1 MPSEKGAVIL
11 YDTTL
16 RDGTQQEGISLT
28 VKDKLDITKKLDEI
42 GIDIIE
48 GGWPYSNPKD
58 EEYFQQ
64 VSLLEL
70 KHSRI
75 AAFGSTRRA
84 GITAEKDPNIQAL
97 IKSKAKIVTIVGKTW
112 DLHVLEVLE
121 TSLDENI
128 AMIKDS
134 ISYLKSQSLEV
145 HFDAEHFFD
154 GFEAN
159 KKYALESIKA
169 AAAAGAD
176 AVHLCDTNGGVLPN
190 RLSIIIDEVKEI
202 LPTPLGIHVHNDG
215 ELAVAN
221 SIAAVE
227 QGVRYV
233 QGTVNGYG
241 ERCGNANLCSIIPT
255 LQIKMGLKVVE
266 LEQMQKLSKIAKEI
280 SELVNM
286 GINPS
291 QPYVGARAFTHKGGL
306 HAAAVA
312 KVERSYEHMDP
323 KIIGNDRKIVVSEL
337 AGRSNILFA
346 AEKMGVKITKDESA
360 KILESVKSAELEG
373 FQYEGADASLEM
385 LLRRNLGDYEPPFVL
400 EDFMVLAEKL
410 RRLPVNNDGT
420 KEDDLLSEA
429 MVKVRIGDVVY
440 HTAAEGNGPVNAL
453 DEALRKALRDHFPN
467 VDDIRL
473 TDYKVRIL
481 NEEGATGAA
490 VRVLIESTDGKD
502 SWNTVGS
509 STNIIYASWLALIDS
524 IEYWMLKSKLA
535 ISTSH
540 NDK

>member
-1 MPSEKGAVIL
+1 MSSKKGAVIL

-28 VKDKLDITKKLDEI
+28 VKDKLDITAKLDEI

-58 EEYFQQ
+58 EEYFQR
-64 VSLLEL
+64 VSQLDLS
-70 KHSRI
+70 HSRI

-84 GITAEKDPNIQAL
+84 GTSADEDPNIQAL
-97 IKSKAKIVTIVGKTW
+97 VESKAEIITIVGKTW

-128 AMIKDS
+128 DMIRDS
-134 ISYLKSQSLEV
+134 ISYLKSKSLEV

-159 KKYALESIKA
+159 KDYALKSIQA
-169 AAAAGAD
+169 AADVGVD
-176 AVHLCDTNGGVLPN
+176 AIHLCDTNGGVLPN
-190 RLSIIIDEVKEI
+190 RLSTIIDEVKETI
-202 LPTPLGIHVHNDG
+202 TTPLGIHVHNDG

-221 SIAAVE
+221 SISAVE
-227 QGVRYV
+227 QGVEYV

-255 LQIKMGLKVVE
+255 LQIKMGLKVVSPH
-266 LEQMQKLSKIAKEI
+266 QMKKLSIIAKEI
-280 SELVNM
+280 SELMNM

-291 QPYVGARAFTHKGGL
+291 QPYVGSRAFAHKGGL
-306 HAAAVA
+306 HASAVA

-323 KIIGNDRKIVVSEL
+323 NIIGNDRKIVVSEL
-337 AGRSNILFA
+337 AGRSNILSA
-346 AEKMGVKITKDESA
+346 AEKMGVKITKDESR
-360 KILESVKSAELEG
+360 KILESVKTAESEG

-385 LLRRNLGDYEPPFVL
+385 LIRRNVGNYQPPFVL

-410 RRLPVNNDGT
+410 RRLPVST
-420 KEDDLLSEA
+420 SEEKEDDLLSEA
-429 MVKVRIGDVVY
+429 MVKVRIGDNVY

-453 DEALRKALRDHFPN
+453 DEALRKALRDYFPSI
-467 VDDIRL
+467 DEIRL

-524 IEYWMLKSKLA
+524 IEYWMLKSS
-535 ISTSH
+535 IDNPSS
-540 NDK
+540 

>member
-1 MPSEKGAVIL
+1 MSSKKGAVIL

-28 VKDKLDITKKLDEI
+28 VKDKLDITTKLDEI

-58 EEYFQQ
+58 EEYFQR
-64 VSLLEL
+64 VSQLEL
-70 KHSRI
+70 SHSRI

-84 GITAEKDPNIQAL
+84 GTSAAEDPNIQAL
-97 IKSKAKIVTIVGKTW
+97 VESKAEIITIVGKTW

-128 AMIKDS
+128 AMIRDS
-134 ISYLKSQSLEV
+134 ISYLKSKSLEV

-159 KKYALESIKA
+159 KDYALKSIQA
-169 AAAAGAD
+169 AADAGAD
-176 AVHLCDTNGGVLPN
+176 AIHLCDTNGGVLPN
-190 RLSIIIDEVKEI
+190 KLSIIIEEVKEAI
-202 LPTPLGIHVHNDG
+202 STPLGIHVHNDG

-221 SIAAVE
+221 SITAVE
-227 QGVRYV
+227 KGVEYV

-255 LQIKMGLKVVE
+255 LQIKMGLKVVSPD
-266 LEQMQKLSKIAKEI
+266 QMKKLSIIAKEI
-280 SELVNM
+280 SELMNM

-291 QPYVGARAFTHKGGL
+291 QPYVGSRAFAHKGGL
-306 HAAAVA
+306 HASAVA

-323 KIIGNDRKIVVSEL
+323 NIIGNDRKIVVSEL
-337 AGRSNILFA
+337 AGRSNILSA
-346 AEKMGVKITKDESA
+346 AEKMGVEITKDESLR
-360 KILESVKSAELEG
+360 ILESVKTAESEG

-385 LLRRNLGDYEPPFVL
+385 LVRRNIGNYKAPFVL

-410 RRLPVNNDGT
+410 RRLPVSTSEEKD
-420 KEDDLLSEA
+420 DDLLSEA
-429 MVKVRIGDVVY
+429 MVKVRIGDNVY

-453 DEALRKALRDHFPN
+453 DEALRKALRDYFPRI
-467 VDDIRL
+467 DEIRL

-490 VRVLIESTDGKD
+490 VRVLIESTDGKE

-524 IEYWMLKSKLA
+524 IEYWMLKS
-535 ISTSH
+535 STDNPNS
-540 NDK
+540 

>member
-1 MPSEKGAVIL
+1 MSSKKGAVIL

-28 VKDKLDITKKLDEI
+28 VKDKLDITTKLDEI

-58 EEYFQQ
+58 EEYFQR
-64 VSLLEL
+64 VSQLEL
-70 KHSRI
+70 SHSRI

-84 GITAEKDPNIQAL
+84 GTSAAEDPNIQAL
-97 IKSKAKIVTIVGKTW
+97 VESKAEIITLVGKTW

-128 AMIKDS
+128 DMIRDS
-134 ISYLKSQSLEV
+134 ISYLKSKSLEV

-159 KKYALESIKA
+159 KDYAIKSIQA
-169 AAAAGAD
+169 AADAGAD
-176 AVHLCDTNGGVLPN
+176 AIHLCDTNGGVLPN
-190 RLSIIIDEVKEI
+190 KLSIIIEEVKETI
-202 LPTPLGIHVHNDG
+202 PTPLGIHVHNDG

-221 SIAAVE
+221 SITAVE
-227 QGVRYV
+227 KGVEYV

-255 LQIKMGLKVVE
+255 LQIKMGLKVVNPD
-266 LEQMQKLSKIAKEI
+266 QMKKLSIIAKEI
-280 SELVNM
+280 SELMNM

-291 QPYVGARAFTHKGGL
+291 QPYVGSRAFAHKGGL
-306 HAAAVA
+306 HASAVA

-323 KIIGNDRKIVVSEL
+323 NIIGNDRKIVVSEL
-337 AGRSNILFA
+337 AGRSNILSA
-346 AEKMGVKITKDESA
+346 AEKMGVEITKDESLR
-360 KILESVKSAELEG
+360 ILESVKTAESEG

-385 LLRRNLGDYEPPFVL
+385 LVRRNIGNYKAPFVL

-410 RRLPVNNDGT
+410 RRLPVSTSEEKD
-420 KEDDLLSEA
+420 DDLLSEA
-429 MVKVRIGDVVY
+429 MVKVRIGDNVY

-453 DEALRKALRDHFPN
+453 DEALRKALRDYFPRI
-467 VDDIRL
+467 DEIRL

-490 VRVLIESTDGKD
+490 VRVLIESTDGKE

-524 IEYWMLKSKLA
+524 IEYWMLKS
-535 ISTSH
+535 STNNPSS
-540 NDK
+540 

>member
-1 MPSEKGAVIL
+1 MSSKKGAIIL

-48 GGWPYSNPKD
+48 GGFPYSNPKD
-58 EEYFQQ
+58 EEYFQK
-64 VSLLEL
+64 VSQLDL

-75 AAFGSTRRA
+75 AAFGSTRKA
-84 GITAEKDPNIQAL
+84 GITAAKDPNIQAL

-128 AMIKDS
+128 EMIKDS

-202 LPTPLGIHVHNDG
+202 IPTPLGIHVHNDG

-221 SIAAVE
+221 SITAVE
-227 QGVRYV
+227 KGVHYV

-266 LEQMQKLSKIAKEI
+266 LEQMQKLSTIAKEI

-291 QPYVGARAFTHKGGL
+291 QPYVGTRAFAHKGGL
-306 HAAAVA
+306 HASAVA

-337 AGRSNILFA
+337 AGRSNILSA

-360 KILESVKSAELEG
+360 KILESVKTAELEG

-385 LLRRNLGDYEPPFVL
+385 LLRRNLGNYEPPFVL

-410 RRLPVNNDGT
+410 RRLPVSNDGT
-420 KEDDLLSEA
+420 KDDDLLSEA

-467 VDDIRL
+467 VDEIRL

-502 SWNTVGS
+502 SWSTVGS

-524 IEYWMLKSKLA
+524 IEYWMLKSNPG
-535 ISTSH
+535 IPTSL

>member
-128 AMIKDS
+128 EMIKDS

-266 LEQMQKLSKIAKEI
+266 LEQMQKLSTIAKEI

-346 AEKMGVKITKDESA
+346 AEKMGVKITKDESS
-360 KILESVKSAELEG
+360 KILESVKTAELEG

-524 IEYWMLKSKLA
+524 IEYWMLKSKLDT
-535 ISTSH
+535 STSH

>member
-1 MPSEKGAVIL
+1 MSSKKGAVIL

-28 VKDKLDITKKLDEI
+28 VKDKLDITTKLDEI

-58 EEYFQQ
+58 EEYFRR
-64 VSLLEL
+64 VSKLEL
-70 KHSRI
+70 SHSRI

-84 GITAEKDPNIQAL
+84 GTSAAEDPNIQAL
-97 IKSKAKIVTIVGKTW
+97 VESKAEIITIVGKTW

-128 AMIKDS
+128 GMIRDS
-134 ISYLKSQSLEV
+134 ISYLKSKSLEV

-159 KKYALESIKA
+159 KDYALKSIQA
-169 AAAAGAD
+169 AANAGAD
-176 AVHLCDTNGGVLPN
+176 AIHLCDTNGGVLPN
-190 RLSIIIDEVKEI
+190 KLSIIIEEVKETI
-202 LPTPLGIHVHNDG
+202 STPLGIHVHNDG

-221 SIAAVE
+221 SITAVE
-227 QGVRYV
+227 KGVEYV

-255 LQIKMGLKVVE
+255 LQIKMGLKVVNPD
-266 LEQMQKLSKIAKEI
+266 QMKKLSIIAKEI
-280 SELVNM
+280 SELMNM

-291 QPYVGARAFTHKGGL
+291 QPYVGSRAFAHKGGL
-306 HAAAVA
+306 HASAVA

-323 KIIGNDRKIVVSEL
+323 NIIGNDRKIVVSEL
-337 AGRSNILFA
+337 AGRSNILSA
-346 AEKMGVKITKDESA
+346 AEKMGVEITKDESLR
-360 KILESVKSAELEG
+360 ILESVKTAESEG

-385 LLRRNLGDYEPPFVL
+385 LVRRNTGNYKAPFVL

-410 RRLPVNNDGT
+410 RRLPVSTSEEKD
-420 KEDDLLSEA
+420 DDLLSEA
-429 MVKVRIGDVVY
+429 MVKVRIGDNVY

-453 DEALRKALRDHFPN
+453 DEALRKALRDYFPRI
-467 VDDIRL
+467 DEIRL

-490 VRVLIESTDGKD
+490 VRVLIESTDGKE

-524 IEYWMLKSKLA
+524 IEYWMLKS
-535 ISTSH
+535 STS
-540 NDK
+540 NPSS

>member
-1 MPSEKGAVIL
+1 MSSKKGAVIL

-58 EEYFQQ
+58 EEYFQR
-64 VSLLEL
+64 VSEL
-70 KHSRI
+70 DLSHSRV

-84 GITAEKDPNIQAL
+84 GTSAAEDPNIQAL
-97 IKSKAKIVTIVGKTW
+97 VESKAEIITIVGKTW

-128 AMIKDS
+128 DMIRDS
-134 ISYLKSQSLEV
+134 ISYLKSKSLEV

-159 KKYALESIKA
+159 KDYALKSIQA
-169 AAAAGAD
+169 AADVGVD
-176 AVHLCDTNGGVLPN
+176 AIHLCDTNGGVLPN
-190 RLSIIIDEVKEI
+190 RLSVIIDEVKETI
-202 LPTPLGIHVHNDG
+202 STPLGIHVHNDG

-221 SIAAVE
+221 SITAVE
-227 QGVRYV
+227 KGVEYV

-255 LQIKMGLKVVE
+255 LQIKMGLNVVDPD
-266 LEQMQKLSKIAKEI
+266 QMKKLSIIAKEI
-280 SELVNM
+280 SELMNM

-291 QPYVGARAFTHKGGL
+291 QPYVGSRAFAHKGGL
-306 HAAAVA
+306 HASAVA

-323 KIIGNDRKIVVSEL
+323 NIIGNDRKIVVSEL
-337 AGRSNILFA
+337 AGRSNILSA
-346 AEKMGVKITKDESA
+346 AEKMGVEITKDESIR
-360 KILESVKSAELEG
+360 ILESVKTAESEG

-385 LLRRNLGDYEPPFVL
+385 LVRRNIGNYKPPFVL

-410 RRLPVNNDGT
+410 RRLPVNTSEEKD
-420 KEDDLLSEA
+420 DDLLSEA
-429 MVKVRIGDVVY
+429 MVKVRIGDNVY

-453 DEALRKALRDHFPN
+453 DEALRKALRDDFPR
-467 VDDIRL
+467 VDEIRL

-490 VRVLIESTDGKD
+490 VRVLIESTDGKK

-524 IEYWMLKSKLA
+524 IEYWMLKS
-535 ISTSH
+535 STDNPNS
-540 NDK
+540 

>member
-1 MPSEKGAVIL
+1 MSSKKGAVIL

-28 VKDKLDITKKLDEI
+28 VKDKLDITTKLDEI

-58 EEYFQQ
+58 EEYFQR
-64 VSLLEL
+64 VSQLEL
-70 KHSRI
+70 SHSRI

-84 GITAEKDPNIQAL
+84 GTSAAEDPNIQAL
-97 IKSKAKIVTIVGKTW
+97 VQSKAEIITLVGKTW

-128 AMIKDS
+128 DMIRDS
-134 ISYLKSQSLEV
+134 ISYLKSKSLEV

-159 KKYALESIKA
+159 KDYAIKSIQA
-169 AAAAGAD
+169 AADAGAD
-176 AVHLCDTNGGVLPN
+176 AIHLCDTNGGVLPN
-190 RLSIIIDEVKEI
+190 KLSIIIEEVKETI
-202 LPTPLGIHVHNDG
+202 PTPLGIHVHNDG

-221 SIAAVE
+221 SITAVE
-227 QGVRYV
+227 KGVEYV

-255 LQIKMGLKVVE
+255 LQIKMGLKVVNPD
-266 LEQMQKLSKIAKEI
+266 QMKKLSIIAKEI
-280 SELVNM
+280 SELMNM

-291 QPYVGARAFTHKGGL
+291 QPYVGSRAFAHKGGL
-306 HAAAVA
+306 HASAVA

-323 KIIGNDRKIVVSEL
+323 NIIGNDRKIVVSEL
-337 AGRSNILFA
+337 AGRSNILSA
-346 AEKMGVKITKDESA
+346 AEKMGVEITRDESLR
-360 KILESVKSAELEG
+360 ILESVKTAESEG

-385 LLRRNLGDYEPPFVL
+385 LVRRNIGNYKAPFVL

-410 RRLPVNNDGT
+410 RRLPVSTSEEKD
-420 KEDDLLSEA
+420 DDLLSEA
-429 MVKVRIGDVVY
+429 MVKVRIGDNVY

-453 DEALRKALRDHFPN
+453 DEALRKALRDYFPRI
-467 VDDIRL
+467 DEIRL

-490 VRVLIESTDGKD
+490 VRVLIESTDGKE

-524 IEYWMLKSKLA
+524 IEYWMLKS
-535 ISTSH
+535 STNNPSS
-540 NDK
+540 